1 MMVVDQHA
9 LHERILFEHLRSRVA
24 AGQAAVVR
32 IDSVRLAGTV
42 ARVQPEVRD
51 GQVTVSVSI
60 DEKAHAAL
68 RPNLRV
74 DVELVT
80 DTKARALRLP
90 RGSFAAA
97 EGGVEV
103 WVLRDGEAVKTPVRL
118 GVSNADHYEA
128 VSGLAEGDVVVLSE
142 MTDYAHLSRVRL
154 RGWKGGSR

>member
-1 MMVVDQHA
+1 
-9 LHERILFEHLRSRVA
+9 
-24 AGQAAVVR
+24 VR
-32 IDSVRLAGTV
+32 N
-42 ARVQPEVRD
+42 

-60 DEKAHAAL
+60 DEKAHPLL

-80 DTKARALRLP
+80 DTKARAIRLP

-103 WVLRDGEAVKTPVRL
+103 WVLKGGEAVKSRVRL

-128 VSGLAEGDVVVLSE
+128 VSGLVEGDEVVLSE
-142 MTDYAHLSRVRL
+142 MTDFAHLSRVRVK
-154 RGWKGGSR
+154 GGKGGSR